1 MLKDVCQGRSY
12 PCSSYITNSQLIE
25 REGCDDEGIRD
36 HVSELLMQLEGE
48 GLPPIQDDDEAE
60 AEGDDAD
67 EAEWLDEEDDDIEM
81 K

>member
-1 MLKDVCQGRSY
+1 
-12 PCSSYITNSQLIE
+12 
-25 REGCDDEGIRD
+25 
-36 HVSELLMQLEGE
+36 MQLEGE